1 MANSEVIY
9 VPIPGKNNCMYP
21 IYMPIVMREPDVYK
35 ATGRLSVGDYNSTVD
50 NLGGNPA
57 LIPIIKTL
65 IPLIPSAISMVKN
78 LFNKSSDKPKYRSV
92 NYQGRVPYGRP
103 LVQDSYGR
111 PLGQGPYGR
120 PLGQGPYGRP
130 LGQGPYSQRGY
141 HGLDENRYYTGGY
154 PRVAPFNVGGYIP
167 TNPNIKNLK
176 DLQALYDKYD

>member
-1 MANSEVIY
+1 MNLREAGLNMANSEVIY

-21 IYMPIVMREPDVYK
+21 IYMPIVMREPEVYK

-78 LFNKSSDKPKYRSV
+78 LFNRSSDKPKYRNI
-92 NYQGRVPYGRP
+92 NYQNQRSYSRP
-103 LVQDSYGR
+103 LVQGS
-111 PLGQGPYGR
+111 
-120 PLGQGPYGRP
+120 YGRP

-141 HGLDENRYYTGGY
+141 HGLDESRYYTGGY

>member
-1 MANSEVIY
+1 MSYNKFNMAKSEVVYVPVPGRNNCLYPMY
-9 VPIPGKNNCMYP
+9 VPI
-21 IYMPIVMREPDVYK
+21 IVREPEVYK

-78 LFNKSSDKPKYRSV
+78 LFNRNPDKPKYRSV
-92 NYQGRVPYGRP
+92 NYQNQRSYDRP
-103 LVQDSYGR
+103 LVQGS
-111 PLGQGPYGR
+111 
-120 PLGQGPYGRP
+120 YGRP

-154 PRVAPFNVGGYIP
+154 PRAAPFNVGGYIP